1 MDTKQ
6 YDPKTMSWDDIRDV
20 VAATTLQMKETD
32 RQIKETDRQMKETKQ
47 RLDEFIRENQRLR
60 EEADRRMA
68 ETDRKFRELANQFT
82 STTGQITESIME
94 PASIRIFKEAGFDID
109 RYSRNYKKKD
119 RNGQVVVEVD
129 LLMLNSILA
138 IAVEIKTKCRIDD
151 VDYFL
156 RQMPKVRN
164 SFTELRGKKLFAAIA
179 AITYDK
185 EAKLHAK
192 EQGLLVIS
200 SADGKLFT
208 LEPPE
213 KEKLKTF

>member
-156 RQMPKVRN
+156 RQMPASV
-164 SFTELRGKKLFAAIA
+164 TI
-179 AITYDK
+179 
-185 EAKLHAK
+185 
-192 EQGLLVIS
+192 
-200 SADGKLFT
+200 
-208 LEPPE
+208 
-213 KEKLKTF
+213 

>member
-60 EEADRRMA
+60 EEADRR
-68 ETDRKFRELANQFT
+68 FRELATQFT